1 MGRLRHDGTAEE
13 WARGEPFNQPVAN
26 HTVATHT
33 VANHTCVRCAHP
45 GDKDFLDDLPF
56 KLRAELSM
64 SMHQEMVSRVPF
76 FQDAEEK
83 FISDLV
89 VRLTPQIHMP
99 GDTIIIEG
107 EPGDRMFFVS
117 SGQVGCCT
125 RLQVPPQ
132 QLQSSWPGR
141 LLIASTGGGGSDE
154 SSLTLQVEIVNRDDL
169 VLKVIGRGDYL
180 GELALLSDEPRAAS
194 AVARTFCELQ
204 VHQNLPAH
212 PARSRCT
219 ETAVTPERKNTGT
232 RKSSKRSTAQHSAAS
247 SAVDVANAADGKIQW
262 T

>member
-26 HTVATHT
+26 HTVATHTVATHT

-154 SSLTLQVEIVNRDDL
+154 SNGKRHWAAGGHG
-169 VLKVIGRGDYL
+169 GRMG
-180 GELALLSDEPRAAS
+180 GGGRRVGSS
-194 AVARTFCELQ
+194 
-204 VHQNLPAH
+204 H
-212 PARSRCT
+212 ARSYGVR
-219 ETAVTPERKNTGT
+219 
-232 RKSSKRSTAQHSAAS
+232 QHLAWCLAWCL
-247 SAVDVANAADGKIQW
+247 AWWQ
-262 T
+262 